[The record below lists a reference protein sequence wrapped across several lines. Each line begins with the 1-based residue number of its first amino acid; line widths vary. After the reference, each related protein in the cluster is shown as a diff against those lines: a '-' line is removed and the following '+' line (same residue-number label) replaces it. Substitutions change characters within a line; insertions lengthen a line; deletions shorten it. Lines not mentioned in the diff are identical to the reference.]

1 MPDFIHEDFLLESAA
16 AKRLYHDYAAKMP
29 IIDYHN
35 HLSPA
40 IIAHNLNFSNITEAW
55 IDGDHYKWRAMRTN
69 GMEEKYCSGSASA
82 FDKFSAWSSTV
93 PKTIRN
99 PLHHWSQLELKR
111 YFGISTMLDSHSATS
126 IYERANEILSKDSH
140 TPQGL
145 LKMMSVEFV
154 GTTDDPTDSLE
165 HHKFIIDHPT
175 GIKVAPT
182 FRPDKAMAIDMAE
195 LFNLYVSKLEQRT
208 NTSIQ
213 SFNNYVEALK
223 FCHDYFETM
232 GCKASDHGIELAY
245 YEPFTHAE
253 LEKIF
258 DKVRVGTTP
267 SELEVAQ
274 FKTAMLIQFAEW
286 GYEKGWVQQYHIGP
300 IRNNSTRMFK
310 AMGPDTGW
318 DSIGSSVN
326 PKKLSLF
333 LNHLDTNNKLAKTV
347 LYSINAADNDMLVTM
362 AGNFN
367 DGSYPGKIQSGAAW
381 WFNDQKDGITA
392 HLNAVSNMGLLSRFI
407 GMLTDSRS
415 FLSFPRHEYF
425 RRILCN
431 VLGSE
436 MECGLIPFD
445 YDLIGGMTE
454 DICYNNVKAYFN
466 L

>member
-40 IIAHNLNFSNITEAW
+40 IIANNCNFNNITEAW

-69 GMEEKYCSGSASA
+69 GLEEKYCSGSASA
-82 FDKFSAWSSTV
+82 FEKFSAWASTV

-111 YFGISTMLDSHSATS
+111 YFGVSTLLDSHSAAT
-126 IYERANEILSKDSH
+126 IYDRANEILSKDSH

-145 LKMMSVEFV
+145 LKMMGVEFV

-165 HHKFIIDHPT
+165 HHKFIIDHPI
-175 GIKVAPT
+175 GIKVVPT
-182 FRPDKAMAIDMAE
+182 FRPDKAMAIDVAVQ
-195 LFNLYVSKLEQRT
+195 FNLYVSKLEQRT

-223 FCHDYFETM
+223 FCHDYFDRI
-232 GCKASDHGIELAY
+232 GCKASDHGIEVAY
-245 YEPFTHAE
+245 YEPYTHTE

-258 DKVRVGTTP
+258 DKVRLGATP

-300 IRNNSTRMFK
+300 IRNNSTRMFN

-318 DSIGSSVN
+318 DSIGSSVH

-333 LNHLDTNNKLAKTV
+333 LNHLDTSNKLAKTV
-347 LYSINAADNDMLVTM
+347 LYSINAADNDMLATM

-431 VLGSE
+431 VFGSE
-436 MECGLIPFD
+436 MERGLIPFD

>member
-16 AKRLYHDYAAKMP
+16 AKKLYHDYAAKMP

-40 IIAHNLNFSNITEAW
+40 IIANNYNFSNITEAW
-55 IDGDHYKWRAMRTN
+55 IDGDHYKWRAMRAN
-69 GMEEKYCSGSASA
+69 GLEEKYCSGSASA
-82 FDKFSAWSSTV
+82 FEKFSAWASTV
-93 PKTIRN
+93 PKAIRN
-99 PLHHWSQLELKR
+99 PLHHWSQLELMR
-111 YFGISTMLDSHSATS
+111 YFGVSTLLDSHSAAT
-126 IYERANEILSKDSH
+126 IYDRANEILSKDSH

-145 LKMMSVEFV
+145 IKMMGVEFV

-165 HHKFIIDHPT
+165 HHKYIIDHPI
-175 GIKVAPT
+175 GIQVAPT
-182 FRPDKAMAIDMAE
+182 FRPDKAMAIDGAVQ
-195 LFNLYVSKLEQRT
+195 FNLYVSKLEQRT
-208 NTSIQ
+208 NTAIQ
-213 SFNNYVEALK
+213 SFNDYIEALK

-232 GCKASDHGIELAY
+232 GCKASDHGIEVAY
-245 YEPFTHAE
+245 YEPYTHTE

-258 DKVRVGTTP
+258 DKVRLGAIP

-300 IRNNSTRMFK
+300 IRNNSTRMFN

-318 DSIGSSVN
+318 DSIGSSVH

-333 LNHLDTNNKLAKTV
+333 LNHLDKSNKLAKTV
-347 LYSINAADNDMLVTM
+347 LYSINAADNDMLATM

-436 MECGLIPFD
+436 MERGLIPFD

-454 DICYNNVKAYFN
+454 DICYN
-466 L
+466 

>member
-1 MPDFIHEDFLLESAA
+1 MPDFIHEDFLLESEA

-40 IIAHNLNFSNITEAW
+40 IIANNHNFSNITEAW

-69 GMEEKYCSGSASA
+69 GMEEKCCSGSASA
-82 FDKFSAWSSTV
+82 FEKFSAWASTV

-99 PLHHWSQLELKR
+99 PLHHWSQLELMR
-111 YFGISTMLDSHSATS
+111 YFGVSTLLDSNSAAT
-126 IYERANEILSKDSH
+126 IYDRANEILSKDSH

-145 LKMMSVEFV
+145 LKMMDVEFV

-165 HHKFIIDHPT
+165 HHRFLIDNPI

-182 FRPDKAMAIDMAE
+182 FRPDKAMAIDVAVQ
-195 LFNLYVSKLEQRT
+195 FNLYVSKLEQRT

-232 GCKASDHGIELAY
+232 GCKASDHGIEVAY
-245 YEPFTHAE
+245 YEPYTHTE

-258 DKVRVGTTP
+258 DKVRLGAAP
-267 SELEVAQ
+267 SELEVAR

-300 IRNNSTRMFK
+300 IRNNSTRMFN

-318 DSIGSSVN
+318 DSIGSSVH

-333 LNHLDTNNKLAKTV
+333 LNHLDTSNKLAKTV
-347 LYSINAADNDMLVTM
+347 LYSINAADNDMLATM

-436 MECGLIPFD
+436 MERGLIPFD

>member
-1 MPDFIHEDFLLESAA
+1 MPDFIHEDFLLESVA

-40 IIAHNLNFSNITEAW
+40 IIANNYNFSNITEAW

-69 GMEEKYCSGSASA
+69 GLEEKCCSGSASA
-82 FDKFSAWSSTV
+82 FEKFSAWASTV

-99 PLHHWSQLELKR
+99 PLHHWSQLELMR
-111 YFGISTMLDSHSATS
+111 YFGVSTLLDSHSAAT
-126 IYERANEILSKDSH
+126 IYDRANEILSKDSH

-145 LKMMSVEFV
+145 LKMMGVKFV
-154 GTTDDPTDSLE
+154 GTTDDPTDLLE
-165 HHKFIIDHPT
+165 HHKFLIDHPI
-175 GIKVAPT
+175 GIQVAPT
-182 FRPDKAMAIDMAE
+182 FRPDKAMAIDITAQ
-195 LFNLYVSKLEQRT
+195 FNLYLTKLEQRT

-213 SFNNYVEALK
+213 SFNDYIAALK
-223 FCHDYFETM
+223 VCHDYFEAM
-232 GCKASDHGIELAY
+232 GCKASDHGIEMAY
-245 YEPFTHAE
+245 YEPFTHTE

-258 DKVRVGTTP
+258 DKARVGTTP
-267 SELEVAQ
+267 SDFEVAQ
-274 FKTAMLIQFAEW
+274 FKTAMLFEFAEW

-300 IRNNSTRMFK
+300 IRNNSTRMFN

-318 DSIGSSVN
+318 DSIGSSVH

-333 LNHLDTNNKLAKTV
+333 LNHLDTSNKLAKTV
-347 LYSINAADNDMLVTM
+347 LYSINAADNDMLATM

-431 VLGSE
+431 VLGNE
-436 MECGLIPFD
+436 MERGLIPFD

>member
-40 IIAHNLNFSNITEAW
+40 IIANNHNFCNITEAW
-55 IDGDHYKWRAMRTN
+55 IDGDHYKWRAMRSN
-69 GMEEKYCSGSASA
+69 GIEEKYCSGSASA
-82 FDKFSAWSSTV
+82 SEKFSAWASTV

-111 YFGISTMLDSHSATS
+111 YFGISTFLDSNSAPS

-145 LKMMSVEFV
+145 LKMMGVEFV

-165 HHKFIIDHPT
+165 HHRFLIDNPI

-182 FRPDKAMAIDMAE
+182 FRPDKAMAIDVAVQ
-195 LFNLYVSKLEQRT
+195 FNLYVSKLEQRT
-208 NTSIQ
+208 NISIQ
-213 SFNNYVEALK
+213 SFNHYIEALK
-223 FCHDYFETM
+223 FCHDFFETM
-232 GCKASDHGIELAY
+232 GCKASDHGIEVAY
-245 YEPFTHAE
+245 YEPFTHTE

-258 DKVRVGTTP
+258 DKVRLGAAP

-318 DSIGSSVN
+318 DSIGSSVH

-333 LNHLDTNNKLAKTV
+333 LNHLDTSNKLAKTV
-347 LYSINAADNDMLVTM
+347 LYSINAADNDMLATM

-431 VLGSE
+431 VLGNE
-436 MECGLIPFD
+436 MERGLIPFD

>member
-40 IIAHNLNFSNITEAW
+40 IIANNHNFCNITEAW

-69 GMEEKYCSGSASA
+69 GLEEKYCSGSASA
-82 FDKFSAWSSTV
+82 SEKFSAWASTV

-111 YFGISTMLDSHSATS
+111 YFGISTFLDSNSAPS

-145 LKMMSVEFV
+145 LKMMGVEFV

-165 HHKFIIDHPT
+165 HHRFLIDNPI

-182 FRPDKAMAIDMAE
+182 FRPDKAVAIDVAVQ
-195 LFNLYVSKLEQRT
+195 FNLYVSKLEQRT
-208 NTSIQ
+208 NISIQ
-213 SFNNYVEALK
+213 SFNHYIEALK
-223 FCHDYFETM
+223 FCHDFFETM
-232 GCKASDHGIELAY
+232 GCKASDHGIEVAY
-245 YEPFTHAE
+245 YEPFTHTE
-253 LEKIF
+253 LETIF
-258 DKVRVGTTP
+258 DKVRLGATP
-267 SELEVAQ
+267 SDLEVAQ

-333 LNHLDTNNKLAKTV
+333 LNHLDTSNKLAKTV
-347 LYSINAADNDMLVTM
+347 LYSINAADNDMLATM

-367 DGSYPGKIQSGAAW
+367 DGSYPGKVQSGAAW

-431 VLGSE
+431 VLGNE
-436 MECGLIPFD
+436 MERGLIPFD
-445 YDLIGGMTE
+445 YDLIGVMTE

>member
-1 MPDFIHEDFLLESAA
+1 MPDFIHEDFLLESEA

-40 IIAHNLNFSNITEAW
+40 IIANNHNFCNITEAW

-69 GMEEKYCSGSASA
+69 GIEEKYCSGSASA
-82 FDKFSAWSSTV
+82 FEKYIAWASTV

-111 YFGISTMLDSHSATS
+111 YFGISTLLDSHSAPS

-145 LKMMSVEFV
+145 LKMMGVEFV

-165 HHKFIIDHPT
+165 HHRFLIDNPI

-182 FRPDKAMAIDMAE
+182 FRPDKAMAIDVAVQ
-195 LFNLYVSKLEQRT
+195 FNLYVSKLEQRT

-232 GCKASDHGIELAY
+232 GCKASDHGIEVAY
-245 YEPFTHAE
+245 YEPFTHTE

-258 DKVRVGTTP
+258 DKVRLGAAP

-300 IRNNSTRMFK
+300 IRNNSTRMFN

-318 DSIGSSVN
+318 DSIGSSVH

-333 LNHLDTNNKLAKTV
+333 LNHLDTSNKLAKTV
-347 LYSINAADNDMLVTM
+347 LYSINAADNDMLATM

-436 MECGLIPFD
+436 MERALIPFD